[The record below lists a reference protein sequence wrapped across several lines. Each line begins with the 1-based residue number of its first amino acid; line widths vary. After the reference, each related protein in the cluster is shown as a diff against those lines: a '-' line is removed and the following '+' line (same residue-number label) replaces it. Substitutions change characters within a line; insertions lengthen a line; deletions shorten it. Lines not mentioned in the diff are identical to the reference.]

1 MSYRHASSALLFPRT
16 LQHGRCRLEHRDYSR
31 QARMAYV
38 SRITLILAFLVPAI
52 LSGVAGLQSQNN
64 SQPTT
69 AQETSTVKRAFAMA
83 LKAKGRDFS
92 DLRSEERRVGKE
104 CVSTC
109 RCRWAPCHAKNKN
122 KT

>member
-1 MSYRHASSALLFPRT
+1 
-16 LQHGRCRLEHRDYSR
+16 
-31 QARMAYV
+31 MAYV

-92 DLRSEERRVGKE
+92 DLTRSASGSTAQCASIHAHCCATLPVIGRYFEADGTRTERGIKSARKGTRGRASRRERVWHE
-104 CVSTC
+104 V
-109 RCRWAPCHAKNKN
+109 
-122 KT
+122 

>member
-38 SRITLILAFLVPAI
+38 SRTTLILAFLVPAI

-69 AQETSTVKRAFAMA
+69 AQETITVKRAFAMA
-83 LKAKGRDFS
+83 LKAKGRDF
-92 DLRSEERRVGKE
+92 RSEERRVGKE

-109 RCRWAPCHAKNKN
+109 RSRRSPYH
-122 KT
+122 